1 MDGSMK
7 KLIAIFGLIFL
18 GNTASAQVG
27 LSGGFNILKGFGTPK
42 PYVGMHL
49 GVEIPRDDANS
60 IFGRVSFYGK
70 QREEFKSTTY
80 VTAINPSTNP
90 YSLNVGYQSSMN
102 YTILEGGNRY
112 YIGDGYDSGFGG
124 YGGGSVMLIFNSVK
138 RNYDDYDQ
146 TLYTLPTTELPKG
159 SIFNLGFGLNGGL
172 KYTFAG
178 IGSIYSDASFAYMI
192 LGQASNA
199 TASNTTLYSNL
210 IFTFNV
216 GFRKELY

>member
-7 KLIAIFGLIFL
+7 KLMAIFGLIFL
-18 GNTASAQVG
+18 GNAASAQVG
-27 LSGGFNILKGFGTPK
+27 LSGGFNMLKGFGTPK

-60 IFGRVSFYGK
+60 IYGRVSFYGK
-70 QREEFKSTTY
+70 QREDFKSTTY

-138 RNYDDYDQ
+138 RNYDDFDQ

-178 IGSIYSDASFAYMI
+178 IGSVYGDASFGYMI

-199 TASNTTLYSNL
+199 TASSTTLYSNL

>member
-7 KLIAIFGLIFL
+7 KLMAIFGLIFL
-18 GNTASAQVG
+18 GNPISAQVG
-27 LSGGFNILKGFGTPK
+27 LSGGINMLKGFGTPK

-60 IFGRVSFYGK
+60 IYGRVSFYGK
-70 QREEFKSTTY
+70 QREDFKSTTY

-138 RNYDDYDQ
+138 RNYDDFDQ

-178 IGSIYSDASFAYMI
+178 IGSVYGDASFGYMI

-199 TASNTTLYSNL
+199 TASSTTLYSNL

>member
-7 KLIAIFGLIFL
+7 KLMAIFGLIFL
-18 GNTASAQVG
+18 GNPISAQVG
-27 LSGGFNILKGFGTPK
+27 LSGGINMLKGFGAPK

-60 IFGRVSFYGK
+60 IYGRVSFYGK
-70 QREEFKSTTY
+70 QREDFKSTTY

-138 RNYDDYDQ
+138 RNYDDFDQ

-178 IGSIYSDASFAYMI
+178 IGSVYGDASFGYMI

-199 TASNTTLYSNL
+199 TASSTTLYSNL

>member
-1 MDGSMK
+1 MK

-18 GNTASAQVG
+18 GNVASAQVG
-27 LSGGFNILKGFGTPK
+27 LSGGINMLKGFGTPK

-60 IFGRVSFYGK
+60 IYGRVSFYGK
-70 QREEFKSTTY
+70 QREEFKSSTY

-90 YSLNVGYQSSMN
+90 YTLTVGYQSSMN

-124 YGGGSVMLIFNSVK
+124 YGGGTVMIVFNSVK
-138 RNYDDYDQ
+138 RNYDDFDQ
-146 TLYTLPTTELPKG
+146 TLYTLPSTELSKG

-178 IGSIYSDASFAYMI
+178 IGSIYGDASFGYMI
-192 LGQASNA
+192 LGQASNG
-199 TASNTTLYSNL
+199 TASSTTLYSNL
-210 IFTFNV
+210 IFTFNI

>member
-7 KLIAIFGLIFL
+7 KLMAIFGLIFL
-18 GNTASAQVG
+18 GNPISAQVG
-27 LSGGFNILKGFGTPK
+27 LSGGFNMLKGFGTPK

-60 IFGRVSFYGK
+60 IFGRISFYGK

-138 RNYDDYDQ
+138 RNYDDFDQ

-178 IGSIYSDASFAYMI
+178 IGSVYGDASFGYMI

>member
-1 MDGSMK
+1 MK
-7 KLIAIFGLIFL
+7 KLMAIFGLIFL
-18 GNTASAQVG
+18 GNVASAQVG
-27 LSGGFNILKGFGTPK
+27 LSGGVSMLKGFGTPK

-60 IFGRVSFYGK
+60 IYGRVSFYGK
-70 QREEFKSTTY
+70 QREEFKSSTY

-124 YGGGSVMLIFNSVK
+124 YGGGTVMLIFNSVK
-138 RNYDDYDQ
+138 RNYDDFDQ
-146 TLYTLPTTELPKG
+146 TLYTLPSTELSKG

-178 IGSIYSDASFAYMI
+178 VGSIYGDASFGYMI

-199 TASNTTLYSNL
+199 TASSTTLYSNL
-210 IFTFNV
+210 IFTFNI

>member
-18 GNTASAQVG
+18 GNLASAQVG
-27 LSGGFNILKGFGTPK
+27 LSGGFNMLKGFGTPK

-124 YGGGSVMLIFNSVK
+124 YGGGSVMIIFNSVK
-138 RNYDDYDQ
+138 RSYDDYDQ

-178 IGSIYSDASFAYMI
+178 IGSVYGDASFAYMI

-199 TASNTTLYSNL
+199 TASSTTLYSNL
-210 IFTFNV
+210 IFTFNI

>member
-1 MDGSMK
+1 
-7 KLIAIFGLIFL
+7 
-18 GNTASAQVG
+18 
-27 LSGGFNILKGFGTPK
+27 
-42 PYVGMHL
+42 MHL

>member
-7 KLIAIFGLIFL
+7 KLMALFGLIFL
-18 GNTASAQVG
+18 GNAVSAQVG
-27 LSGGFNILKGFGTPK
+27 LSGGFNMLKGFGTPK

-60 IFGRVSFYGK
+60 IYGRVSFYGK
-70 QREEFKSTTY
+70 QREEFMSTTY

-90 YSLNVGYQSSMN
+90 YSLNVGFQSSMN

-124 YGGGSVMLIFNSVK
+124 YGGGSIMLIFNSVK
-138 RNYDDYDQ
+138 RNYDDFDQ
-146 TLYTLPTTELPKG
+146 TLYTLPTTELSKG

-178 IGSIYSDASFAYMI
+178 IGSIYSDASFGYMV

-199 TASNTTLYSNL
+199 TASSTTLYSNL
-210 IFTFNV
+210 IFTFNI

>member
-7 KLIAIFGLIFL
+7 KLMAIFGLIFL
-18 GNTASAQVG
+18 GNVASAQVG
-27 LSGGFNILKGFGTPK
+27 LSGGISMLKGFGTPK

-60 IFGRVSFYGK
+60 IYGRVSFYGK
-70 QREEFKSTTY
+70 QREEFKSSTY

-124 YGGGSVMLIFNSVK
+124 YGGGTVMLIFNSVK
-138 RNYDDYDQ
+138 RNYDDFDQ
-146 TLYTLPTTELPKG
+146 TLYTLPSTELSKG

-178 IGSIYSDASFAYMI
+178 IGSIYGDASFGYMI

-199 TASNTTLYSNL
+199 TASSTTLYSNL
-210 IFTFNV
+210 IFTFNI

>member
-49 GVEIPRDDANS
+49 GVEIPRDDVNS